1 VNKTLKKYF
10 LFTYYKM
17 YSSKRRRSN
26 RKLKSKRKPIK
37 RSSTKRT
44 KRTKRSS
51 TKRSSTKRIRRQRG
65 GSGYG
70 HGPAVLVG
78 APYNAADANPHGN
91 YYAYNERV
99 EAWPVPSNS
108 QFGTQS
114 GGRRRKSKY
123 KQSKYKQSKYKQ
135 SKYKK
140 QRGGGISEF
149 ITTLLPEELVN
160 IGRAVPASVGHMYD
174 RFNGSL
180 SSPSS
185 LVYPTQQPLA
195 HVSTGAST
203 SRMMTPPDLVKFYNT
218 NNNNVSRI

>member
-1 VNKTLKKYF
+1 MNKTLKKYF

-26 RKLKSKRKPIK
+26 RKLKSKRKPIR

-51 TKRSSTKRIRRQRG
+51 TKRIKRQRG

-78 APYNAADANPHGN
+78 APYDAAAANPHGN

-108 QFGTQS
+108 QFG
-114 GGRRRKSKY
+114 GRRRKSK
-123 KQSKYKQSKYKQ
+123 SKSKNKQ

-140 QRGGGISEF
+140 QQRGGGISEF